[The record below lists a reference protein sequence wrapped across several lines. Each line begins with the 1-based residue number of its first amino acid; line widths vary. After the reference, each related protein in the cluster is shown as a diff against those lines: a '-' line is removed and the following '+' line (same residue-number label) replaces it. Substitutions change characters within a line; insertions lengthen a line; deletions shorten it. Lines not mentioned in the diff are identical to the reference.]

1 MHALGSQQMS
11 KQECKTLIKAS
22 IPSRSNVQ
30 ASNIGNDDA
39 IKVIIHKQIC
49 SKAPTH
55 WLQNQKF
62 SECNLL
68 EQGHQTVIILMPYE
82 ESQTLL
88 ELQPQDGNFLGERF
102 EMGDG
107 DS

>member
-11 KQECKTLIKAS
+11 KQECKTLIKAC
-22 IPSRSNVQ
+22 IPSRSNMQ

-39 IKVIIHKQIC
+39 IEVIIHKQIC

-55 WLQNQKF
+55 WL
-62 SECNLL
+62 NLL
-68 EQGHQTVIILMPYE
+68 EQGHQMVIILMLYE